1 MVEAP
6 TLDPWRYQGWIR
18 SIQCKLLASEDPT
31 SLISEFIQAYS
42 EASEH
47 VALRPTDWHIYLS
60 IATQK
65 ALNEEQPSN
74 ETMQDVIQLHKSSL
88 QDSMDSS
95 LHLRFASL
103 VLCLYSACHREQN
116 IQDVYEIED
125 QVTDITGKPYEL
137 SNLVKNWTKLDESP
151 KLSSNGMYAKPES
164 LGKLVPMNDEQ
175 AGSELSVDATRSR
188 LREIYAHC
196 AFHTKES
203 GAVWRLYHGWEVSL
217 LKVRYGV
224 VTKTN
229 QSQEQ
234 LELIKQAYLARLQ
247 IPHDSI
253 EDTFQSYSQF
263 VSTYFPV
270 EQYEEL
276 LASANKLYGEALQMW
291 HSRERYEAAV
301 NQEFNSLDQW
311 MPYLSWE
318 SHKIKTL
325 RTSKDKAHLATE
337 EELGAA
343 LYRRALHRFG
353 WYPLGQDEKEER
365 HLLRPPTPAEE
376 KAWNGKK
383 GRKSNKMIERERHLA
398 RVNIRAQCATRE
410 SLWLDYAA
418 LIAHTSSDSVHLLD
432 VCENA
437 TRVLP
442 SSGQLWALY
451 MRTLVHC
458 QRPRAQFDDLYHKVR
473 YSGTLQECGGA
484 KALIP
489 FLQAHIDGE
498 RNLATMEVASAQHT
512 SPEEVAL
519 YADLDQFM
527 HIYELL
533 VEAVSQVSPLRKEE
547 RDASYALEFYTV
559 DWIERAARALSAA
572 AGPEAAASLYPLAQ
586 SVWENATQGTSSP
599 VQAYLGAAEY
609 FARHDDNARARHL
622 FRTGANVR
630 NSDENK
636 LPVLERWVQ
645 FEHAR
650 GSMAQIETAESRLK
664 SESDRIWRQWYK
676 SMYSNQAIEQ
686 GTTSSYSA
694 SNGVDSQTGPVESGQ
709 FDSQNEANIGMES
722 AMQPTTQPTL
732 QSVSHTS
739 PETDTKPA
747 QSPMR
752 IESEPQDAPADSILD
767 SSSTSK
773 RKADDLMVQDL
784 PGTESKKNRTEVTPP
799 SRDREFSSIMV
810 SNLPPHTQ
818 VSDLLKFFKE
828 CDGLLEVVGPRP
840 ETTADG
846 KSPSSSAA
854 QVEFQDRE
862 AAAAARTRDLKRI
875 EEHEVHIAP
884 SYLCTLYVTNFPPET
899 NDEQIRELFGKYGSL
914 FDVRWPSRKFVQSRR
929 FCYVQYTKPDYAQA
943 ALVEHGKQWTDE
955 FALQVFLSNP
965 SHKKQRTDANAN
977 ERELYMTGLPRNAQK
992 EQIKSFFEQ
1001 HAPVEEV
1008 RLPLRPDGKSRG
1020 IAFISFYNAIEARRA
1035 MQATNSTRFL
1045 GRLVAVMLS
1054 EAGRKSSGPK
1064 PEDPQLK
1071 RARSVVVSGLPQDA
1085 QEAVIQ
1091 QVIEKALG
1099 RNSVQRV
1106 FWTPARHDSSA
1117 TADSLVELQDAETA
1131 GRALL
1136 LANLDYDG
1144 HPLRIEPRRS
1154 FTDHALTPRTAS
1166 RGRGRGRGGAL
1177 GFARVHNRE
1186 RTAEI
1191 ASQDNAH
1198 NGQDKFRALLY
1209 K

>member
-18 SIQCKLLASEDPT
+18 SIQRKLLASEDPS
-31 SLISEFIQAYS
+31 SLIPELIQAYS
-42 EASEH
+42 EASKH
-47 VALRPTDWHIYLS
+47 IALRPTDWHIYLS

-65 ALNEEQPSN
+65 ALDEEQPSN
-74 ETMQDVIQLHKSSL
+74 ETMQSILQLHNLSL
-88 QDSMDSS
+88 QDTIDTS

-103 VLCLYSACHREQN
+103 ILCLYSTCHREPFVE
-116 IQDVYEIED
+116 DVYETED
-125 QVTDITGKPYEL
+125 QVTDITGKSYDL
-137 SNLVKNWTKLDESP
+137 SDLVKNWTKLDQCP
-151 KLSSNGMYAKPES
+151 KLCSNGIYAEPKS
-164 LGKLVPMNDEQ
+164 LSKLVPMNDEQ
-175 AGSELSVDATRSR
+175 ASSELSLDACRSK
-188 LREIYAHC
+188 LRDIYAHC

-217 LKVRYGV
+217 LKVCCSV

-247 IPHDSI
+247 IPHGSI
-253 EDTFQSYSQF
+253 EDTFQSYSHF
-263 VSTYFPV
+263 VSTYFPA
-270 EQYEEL
+270 EEYEEL
-276 LASANKLYGEALQMW
+276 LASANKLYGEALVMW
-291 HSRERYEAAV
+291 RSRERFEAAV
-301 NQEFNSLDQW
+301 NQESSSLDQW

-325 RTSKDKAHLATE
+325 RTSKDKTHLATE

-383 GRKSNKMIERERHLA
+383 GRKSNKMIEREKHLA
-398 RVNIRAQCATRE
+398 RVQVRSQCTTRE

-418 LIAHTSSDSVHLLD
+418 LIAHTNSDSVHLLS

-451 MRTLVHC
+451 MRTLVNC
-458 QRPRAQFDDLYHKVR
+458 QRPRSQFDDLYHKVR
-473 YSGTLQECGGA
+473 DSGTLQECGGA

-498 RNLATMEVASAQHT
+498 RILATIEVASAQHIP
-512 SPEEVAL
+512 PEEVTL
-519 YADLDQFM
+519 YADLDKFM

-533 VEAVSQVSPLRKEE
+533 VEAVAQVGPLRKDE
-547 RDASYALEFYTV
+547 RDASYALEFYAV
-559 DWIERAARALSAA
+559 DWIERAARALSRA
-572 AGPEAAASLYPLAQ
+572 AGPEAAAGLYPLAE

-599 VQAYLGAAEY
+599 IQAYLGAAEY
-609 FARHDDNARARHL
+609 FSRHDDNARARHM

-650 GSMAQIETAESRLK
+650 GSIAQIETAESRLK

-686 GTTSSYSA
+686 GNTSSYSA
-694 SNGVDSQTGPVESGQ
+694 SNGVDSQISPMISGQ
-709 FDSQNEANIGMES
+709 AGSQNEAHMEMEP
-722 AMQPTTQPTL
+722 AMQSAVHTAT
-732 QSVSHTS
+732 QSVSHHNPEPDTS
-739 PETDTKPA
+739 TA
-747 QSPMR
+747 QSSIR
-752 IESEPQDAPADSILD
+752 IEGESRDTLADPNPEN
-767 SSSTSK
+767 SSASK
-773 RKADDLMVQDL
+773 RKADDLMAQDEL
-784 PGTESKKNRTEVTPP
+784 ASDSKKNRTDVTPP

-810 SNLPPHTQ
+810 SNLPPHAQ
-818 VSDLLKFFKE
+818 ASDLLKFFKE
-828 CDGLLEVVGPRP
+828 CDGILEIVGPRP
-840 ETTADG
+840 ERTVDCE
-846 KSPSSSAA
+846 SPSSSAA

-862 AAAAARTRDLKRI
+862 AAATARTRDLKRI
-875 EEHEVHIAP
+875 GEHEVHIAP

-899 NDEQIRELFGKYGSL
+899 NDEQIREQFGKYGSL

-929 FCYVQYTKPDYAQA
+929 FCYVQYTMPGYAQA

-992 EQIKSFFEQ
+992 EDIKKFFEQ
-1001 HAPVEEV
+1001 HAPVEDV

-1020 IAFISFYNAIEARRA
+1020 IAFISFHNAIEARRA

-1054 EAGRKSSGPK
+1054 EAGRHSSAPK
-1064 PEDPQLK
+1064 PEDPELK

-1099 RNSVQRV
+1099 SNSVQRV

-1144 HPLRIEPRRS
+1144 HPLRIEPQRS
-1154 FTDHALTPRTAS
+1154 FTHHALTPRTAS

-1177 GFARVHNRE
+1177 GFARVHNKE
-1186 RTAEI
+1186 HTAEPV
-1191 ASQDNAH
+1191 SQDNAH